1 MLLSARQIIEIH
13 DTILKKYGG
22 TAGVMNE
29 GTLELL
35 VYKTSREKDI
45 FRQPVS

>member
-1 MLLSARQIIEIH
+1 MVLTAPQIIKIH

-22 TAGVMNE
+22 TGGVLNE

-45 FRQPVS
+45 FRQTVF